1 MTYKELTKVKISD
14 SSTYALIHG
23 ILLITKNHPGT
34 STLLG
39 YDQNVTLNISESNR
53 DMGEEDV
60 KLLQSWGWQRSY
72 YAEIDETYWT
82 FQMKMVEK

>member
-14 SSTYALIHG
+14 SCTYALIHG

-53 DMGEEDV
+53 DMEDEDI
-60 KLLQSWGWQRSY
+60 KLLQNWGWQRSY

-82 FQMKMVEK
+82 FQMEMVEK